1 MPDLVVSE
9 EPLPLLGLVLVPEPV
24 VPELPL
30 ESGVA
35 VPELL
40 LEPELPLEL
49 GEVVLEPEPP
59 LELGEVMLESEEPLV
74 PPDGLAPDDGVVLE
88 DPLVEPPVAPAP
100 LMPLVPAAPLLV
112 PALPLVAPLVPAL
125 PVAAP
130 PDFAACFFVPLRF
143 ACFLG
148 FDVVCD
154 CAEVPDESC
163 CAFCWRD

>member
-1 MPDLVVSE
+1 MPGLVVSE
-9 EPLPLLGLVLVPEPV
+9 EPLPLLGLVLVPEPEPV

-40 LEPELPLEL
+40 LEPE
-49 GEVVLEPEPP
+49 PP
-59 LELGEVMLESEEPLV
+59 LELGDVMLEPEEPLV
-74 PPDGLAPDDGVVLE
+74 PPEGLVPDDGVVLE
-88 DPLVEPPVAPAP
+88 DPLVEPPVVPAP
-100 LMPLVPAAPLLV
+100 LMPLV
-112 PALPLVAPLVPAL
+112 PALPLVAPLVPVL

-163 CAFCWRD
+163 CAFC

>member
-1 MPDLVVSE
+1 MVSE

-24 VPELPL
+24 MPELPL

-40 LEPELPLEL
+40 LEPEPPLEL

-59 LELGEVMLESEEPLV
+59 LELGDVMPEPEEP
-74 PPDGLAPDDGVVLE
+74 LAPDDGVVLE
-88 DPLVEPPVAPAP
+88 DPLVAPPVVPAPLMP

-112 PALPLVAPLVPAL
+112 PALPLVAPLVPVL

>member
-49 GEVVLEPEPP
+49 GEVVLEPE
-59 LELGEVMLESEEPLV
+59 EPLV

-112 PALPLVAPLVPAL
+112 PALPLVAPLVPVL